1 MSRRGLTSRCRAT
14 MPHEAVPKR
23 SGPHVL
29 ADSSR
34 AVAQA
39 LGGIA
44 SELGSATFLAL
55 IELAPNRWAAITT

>member
-14 MPHEAVPKR
+14 LPEAVPYR
-23 SGPHVL
+23 HLGPHVL

-44 SELGSATFLAL
+44 SELGGATFLAL
-55 IELAPNRWAAITT
+55 IELAPNRWASITT